1 MAESRVERGGD
12 KLTKKETL
20 VDVFW
25 ERVKS
30 MPEHPAILH
39 KTGDVF
45 RPVIWREHGRVVE
58 LASGGLM
65 NLGLKPRQQVAIM
78 CQTRPEWTWADM
90 AILSSGGASVPVYP
104 TLASNEV
111 QYLLNNSDATGV
123 FVENINQLNKVLA
136 IRELPQKLR
145 FIVIFDGVPE
155 KKDERIR
162 VLTWQDLLKDGEVYL
177 LNHPQ
182 ELPERIAGVEPDQLA
197 SIVYTSGTTGVPK
210 GVMLLHSTIYSVCHA
225 IGASVGFKSDDLS
238 LSFLPLSHVY
248 ERVGGQFFAI
258 YLGITMA
265 YAESMEKV
273 PQNMME
279 VRPTVLNGVP
289 RFYEKAYQRIQSEIR
304 KMPKPQQYLIRW
316 ALALGRRAAKLQK
329 NLDSS
334 KDGSAL
340 AQHFYRAELR
350 VADRIVFSKIRN
362 RFGGRLR
369 VMVSGA
375 APLACEVQTFFETIG
390 MTIVEGYGLTETAA
404 PAACNVPA
412 ENKPGT
418 VGKALPGVQIK
429 IAEDGEVMV
438 KGPTVFAGYY
448 KNEEATRQAFS
459 DGWFLT
465 GDIGELDSEGHLT
478 IKDRKKDIIITA
490 GGKHVA
496 PQRIENLFKGDS
508 LVSQILVYGD
518 RRKFISALITLNK
531 DAVFELARLSGI
543 QYQNYAQLIEDPRIL
558 AAVEAAVNQ
567 KNAELATFERVKKFK
582 ILENDFTIEADE
594 LTPTLKV
601 KRKVVTERYKK
612 VLDSFYDR
620 EDLELEGLSDDDLKL
635 SGLKASRSET

>member
-1 MAESRVERGGD
+1 LSR
-12 KLTKKETL
+12 KETL

-25 ERVKS
+25 ERVQNT
-30 MPEHPAILH
+30 PERPAIMH
-39 KTGDVF
+39 KVGEHF

-58 LASGGLM
+58 LICGGLL
-65 NLGLKPRQQVAIM
+65 NLGLLSGEQVAIM
-78 CQTRPEWTWADM
+78 CQTRPEWTWSDL
-90 AILSSGGASVPVYP
+90 AILSCGAASVPVYP

-111 QYLLNNSDATGV
+111 QYLLNNSDSAGI
-123 FVENINQLNKVLA
+123 FVENLNQLNKVLS
-136 IRELPQKLR
+136 ISNLPQKLR
-145 FIVIFDGVPE
+145 FIVVCDGVPE
-155 KKDERIR
+155 KKDPRIR

-177 LNHPQ
+177 LANPK
-182 ELPERIAGVEPDQLA
+182 ELPSRIAAVKPEQMA

-210 GVMLLHSTIYSVCHA
+210 GAMLLHSTFYAVCKA
-225 IGASVGFKSDDLS
+225 VSQTVGFKTDDVS

-258 YLGITMA
+258 YEGLTMA

-289 RFYEKAYQRIQSEIR
+289 RFYEKAYQRIQAEIR

-316 ALALGRRAAKLQK
+316 ALALGRRAAKLK
-329 NLDSS
+329 
-334 KDGSAL
+334 KDIQSHDASAL
-340 AQHFYRAELR
+340 AEHFYRAELR
-350 VADRIVFSKIRN
+350 VADRIVFSKIRR

-375 APLACEVQTFFETIG
+375 APLASEVQGFFETIG
-390 MTIVEGYGLTETAA
+390 LTIVEGYGLTETAA
-404 PAACNVPA
+404 PACCNVP
-412 ENKPGT
+412 ENNKPGT
-418 VGKALPGVQIK
+418 VGKPLPDVEVK
-429 IAEDGEVMV
+429 IAEDGEIMI
-438 KGPTVFAGYY
+438 KGPSVFAGYY

-465 GDIGELDSEGHLT
+465 GDIGELDSEGRLI

-496 PQRIENLFKGDS
+496 PQRIENMFKGDS

-518 RRKFISALITLNK
+518 RRKFISALITLNR
-531 DAVFELARLSGI
+531 DAVFELAKLNGI
-543 QYQNYAQLIEDPRIL
+543 AGENYAQLIQEPRL
-558 AAVEAAVNQ
+558 VEAVEAAVNER
-567 KNAELATFERVKKFK
+567 NAELATFERVKKFK

-594 LTPTLKV
+594 LTPTLKI
-601 KRKVVTERYKK
+601 KRKVVTEHYKK
-612 VLDSFYDR
+612 ILDSFYDV
-620 EDLELEGLSDDDLKL
+620 EDLELQGLSDEDLKL
-635 SGLKASRSET
+635 SGLKASRSES